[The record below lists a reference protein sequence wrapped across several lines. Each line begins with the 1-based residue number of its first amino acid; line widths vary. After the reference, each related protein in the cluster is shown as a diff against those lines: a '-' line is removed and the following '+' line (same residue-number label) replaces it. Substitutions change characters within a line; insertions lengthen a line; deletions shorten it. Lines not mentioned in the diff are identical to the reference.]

1 MINNPQTPIVIPE
14 ELQKEIEKNR
24 QQLSVN
30 ELELQN
36 IRKSRANEEYQ
47 IRQLLKRKEEIE
59 NAIEDLNEKIPKLE
73 AKQELIE
80 KSLVVSSQNMEK
92 MDKLSKDYKEI
103 WDKKNKDFSDR
114 EHRISQQEMIISDK
128 LSDIKIKEEKL
139 KKQGDK
145 ISVFSKNINEVIKN
159 YAS

>member
-1 MINNPQTPIVIPE
+1 MINSPQTPITIPE

-59 NAIEDLNEKIPKLE
+59 NVIEDLNEKIPKLE
-73 AKQELIE
+73 AKKELIE
-80 KSLVVSSQNMEK
+80 QSSVVSSQNTVKMEK
-92 MDKLSKDYKEI
+92 LHKDYKEI

-114 EHRISQQEMIISDK
+114 ENRISQQEIIISDK
-128 LSDIKIKEEKL
+128 LSDIKIKEKEL

-145 ISVFSKNINEVIKN
+145 ISVFAKNINEVIKK